1 MKKTNKKVMFSF
13 VATLALSVSAYAV
26 CANDIDMRANKI
38 TTTATTFNDDQQFIT
53 KKYVD
58 DSLKGADDAKGFMTD
73 HEGWIHPTVKI
84 GDKTWMADNLYV
96 TTFSG
101 GGDHSVGDAI
111 DSWDNNK
118 NNTFSYPSDVAYGSG
133 GSETTNRTIIKQ
145 YGMLYQYQTA
155 VDDTDDSEDY
165 TSNTVKV
172 QGICPSGWRVPSHQ
186 DWIDLEVALDSD
198 ANTDTGSTSWQKH
211 TVGAK
216 AKAGGTSGLNVVLS
230 GFRDTL
236 GTFYNRGIG
245 TSFWSASEGGSDAW
259 GRNFAVSHDDIY
271 RNKLDKKNGFS
282 VRCMKD

>member
-1 MKKTNKKVMFSF
+1 MKKTNKKVMFNF

-58 DSLKGADDAKGFMTD
+58 DSLKGIDGVRGIMTD

-84 GDKTWMADNLYV
+84 GGKTWMADNLYV

-101 GGDHSVGDAI
+101 GGDHSAGKAMLA
-111 DSWDNNK
+111 WNK
-118 NNTFSYPSDVAYGSG
+118 NDMNTTSYPSDKAYGNY
-133 GSETTNRTIIKQ
+133 GSETTDRAIMKQ

-186 DWIDLEVALDSD
+186 DWIDLEVALDSN
-198 ANTDTGSTSWQKH
+198 ADTSTTADGWQGH
-211 TVGAK
+211 TLGVK
-216 AKAGGTSGLNVVLS
+216 AKAGGASGLNLVMS
-230 GFRDTL
+230 GYRSTN
-236 GTFYNRGIG
+236 GTFYDRSFG
-245 TSFWSASEGGSDAW
+245 TDFWSATEDGSNAW
-259 GRNFAVSHDDIY
+259 RRNFEVGHDDIFRY
-271 RNKLDKKNGFS
+271 KLAKNFGIS